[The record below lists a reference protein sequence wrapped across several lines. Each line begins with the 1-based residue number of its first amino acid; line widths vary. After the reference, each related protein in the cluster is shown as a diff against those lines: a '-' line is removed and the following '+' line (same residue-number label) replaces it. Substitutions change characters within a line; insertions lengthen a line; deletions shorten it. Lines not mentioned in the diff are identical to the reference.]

1 MVEMAHC
8 CQMIRRSNDQDLMDG
23 LQIEEPTEGTQLVA
37 GVAKLKLRWHDRQ
50 QDCEQAS
57 IWVHKL
63 LSCRL
68 SRDAIILL
76 LDRQEPASNLQS
88 FGVSARCTRCLAIER
103 REAEKGFDAEPC
115 SCWPCSGRSC

>member
-1 MVEMAHC
+1 MVKVADF
-8 CQMIRRSNDQDLMDG
+8 CQLIRRSDDQDLVDG
-23 LQIEEPTEGTQLVA
+23 LQIKEPAEGTQLVA
-37 GVAKLKLRWHDRQ
+37 GVAKLKLRWHDGQ

-57 IWVHKL
+57 FWIHKL

-103 REAEKGFDAEPC
+103 REAEKG
-115 SCWPCSGRSC
+115 